1 MATTLDNFSRDAD
14 IDPAASPGDRQCI
27 RLDEP
32 HWQRCRFSFLLSR
45 QSALTWASVRLLTVV
60 SRPFFSAICPFLRSR
75 CWCSSS
81 VRPEWFADAAGLTAA
96 LRVSAV
102 RRGRACELVV
112 AALAGSSG

>member
-1 MATTLDNFSRDAD
+1 MAAGVSALARSASSGEQGGPRERSVTTD
-14 IDPAASPGDRQCI
+14 G
-27 RLDEP
+27 
-32 HWQRCRFSFLLSR
+32 CRFSFLLSR

-75 CWCSSS
+75 CWCTSS

-96 LRVSAV
+96 LRVNAV